1 MTGAMTET
9 VKLHLNYDVV
19 LLNAGDN
26 LISMITALQ
35 TVSEVDVA
43 TADRY
48 LSVLPRTVL
57 QCAPWKD
64 ARAAK
69 RALEEVGARVELR
82 LCE

>member
-19 LLNAGDN
+19 LVQSGDN

-43 TADRY
+43 TADSY

-69 RALEEVGARVELR
+69 RALEEAGARVELR